1 MAAEEEREMSEV
13 LPEEILKPF
22 HKMPVRN
29 AATVLLV
36 GSYGTGTQQL
46 AKSMVDV
53 CTDTGLKLQVRTT
66 TSLPLPEEN
75 TDTRPRI
82 DYIVFIIDLT
92 NRLSFSTVKSAVQCV
107 DVEYF
112 LGRAC
117 FVVTN
122 AKGTSDQCVEME
134 EVSRLADMY
143 NTMYICG
150 AIKEG
155 DSDERTTLANRL
167 LRLVEVS
174 AGRKNVSPL
183 LVDLTCRQLCFQEEQ
198 TEFYTV

>member
-1 MAAEEEREMSEV
+1 MAAEEESDVPEV
-13 LPEEILKPF
+13 LPGEILKPF
-22 HKMPVRN
+22 NKMPCRD

-36 GSYGTGTQQL
+36 GSYGTGKQQL
-46 AKSMVDV
+46 AKTMVDV

-75 TDTRPRI
+75 THTRPRI

-150 AIKEG
+150 ATKEG
-155 DSDERTTLANRL
+155 HPDERTTLANRL

-183 LVDLTCRQLCFQEEQ
+183 LLDLTCRQLSFQEEQ
-198 TEFYTV
+198 PEFYTV